1 MWITHALFSQ
11 MPHRRH
17 DQGEDA
23 PVDGK
28 SRQLLQGIEARCS
41 SPRRAFLFGGVASHM
56 LSNSAPA
63 MLIRS
68 DALVLVEGFDRYG
81 VRRSS
86 RAPLRAAMPRF
97 GQTTPR
103 AGPDTL

>member
-1 MWITHALFSQ
+1 

-23 PVDGK
+23 PVDGQ

-41 SPRRAFLFGGVASHM
+41 SPRRAFLFGGVASHV
-56 LSNSAPA
+56 LPNSAPA
-63 MLIRS
+63 TLIRS
-68 DALVLVEGFDRYG
+68 DVLVLVEGFDHYG

-86 RAPLRAAMPRF
+86 RAPLRATMPLV
-97 GQTTPR
+97 GGHC
-103 AGPDTL
+103 AGLVSTGVAHT